1 MGLSM
6 ANFDL
11 DYAYFTRLLQQE
23 KESLLTF
30 MSQEG
35 MGKHA
40 SLKDSTEE
48 LSLIDNH
55 PADMGS
61 ELFERSKDLSLHEL
75 RLRKLQEV
83 NMALERIAD
92 GTFGRCL
99 ACGQQIEK
107 ERLEALPYA
116 RYCISCKKLR
126 EEQDRQENYERP
138 VEELVLY
145 PPFKRSFLDGKDYTG
160 FDGEDAWQEVAR
172 YGTAD
177 SPQDVPGDPDNP
189 AFVESEENIGTVDRM
204 DKFPSTRKG
213 WKEKEAKREEDH
225 ARGRERS

>member
-1 MGLSM
+1 MSELD
-6 ANFDL
+6 FDH
-11 DYAYFTRLLQQE
+11 FIRLLQEE
-23 KESLLTF
+23 KEGLLKF
-30 MSQEG
+30 MAQEG

-40 SLKDSTEE
+40 SLRDSTEE
-48 LSLIDNH
+48 LSMIDNH

-75 RLRKLQEV
+75 RLRTLQDI

-92 GTFGRCL
+92 GSFGLCL
-99 ACGQQIEK
+99 SCGHQIEK

-116 RYCISCKKLR
+116 RYCVNCKKLR
-126 EEQDRQENYERP
+126 EEQGKEEGDERP

-145 PPFKRSFLDGKDYTG
+145 PPFQRSFMDGKDYTG
-160 FDGEDAWQEVAR
+160 YDGEDAWQEVAR

-189 AFVESEENIGTVDRM
+189 AFVESEENIGIVDRM
-204 DKFPSTRKG
+204 DKFPSTRKN
-213 WKEKEAKREEDH
+213 WREKENEKEEDNTG
-225 ARGRERS
+225 GRKRS